1 MISYFTTDQNNSATL
16 VFLPINATKPTV
28 EWKGDGKKR
37 GLQQK
42 EDRKGKNRNEEER
55 ICEKKK
61 GEARRGKEKR
71 GECKIN

>member
-37 GLQQK
+37 GL
-42 EDRKGKNRNEEER
+42 
-55 ICEKKK
+55 
-61 GEARRGKEKR
+61 
-71 GECKIN
+71 